1 MTLLKHDE
9 VLLKLNMTKPA
20 LQHLRR
26 REDSFPQP
34 IRLTQKVLR
43 WDEAEIDNWISAKK
57 ESDDGKNSRIGR
69 RITD

>member
-1 MTLLKHDE
+1 MALLNHDE
-9 VLLKLNMTKPA
+9 VLLKLNMNKA
-20 LQHLRR
+20 GLYYLRR
-26 REDSFPQP
+26 RDEGFPQP

-69 RITD
+69 RITA